1 MTQQTLLA
9 CALERI
15 DTVNRADPNIE
26 QVGGIPLPKEYAYS
40 QHMTRWL
47 FERSTRVPD
56 SACPG
61 DGCVRGPGLVSF
73 AS

>member
-9 CALERI
+9 CALDRI
-15 DTVNRADPNIE
+15 DTANRADPNIE

-47 FERSTRVPD
+47 FELSRSP
-56 SACPG
+56 SNACRLPAA
-61 DGCVRGPGLVSF
+61 PST
-73 AS
+73 